1 MIIWI
6 IFKDNIWATVE
17 ILEESSP
24 ISFIPTSWVSICE
37 FYITC
42 FPCSNSWVLIWCTG
56 PVMLPRV
63 LGLPCL
69 GLHKMRFAPCQWL
82 WATAELQLFLV
93 LWPSSADMLHILI
106 SGMNND
112 HLVPQMQMARLL
124 LSYLLL
130 QALHGQNLKRGTAV
144 VAKLVKKFQCS
155 WPEQSLVLFCTKYTI
170 PLGSVLSCVSR

>member
-1 MIIWI
+1 
-6 IFKDNIWATVE
+6 
-17 ILEESSP
+17 
-24 ISFIPTSWVSICE
+24 
-37 FYITC
+37 
-42 FPCSNSWVLIWCTG
+42 
-56 PVMLPRV
+56 
-63 LGLPCL
+63 
-69 GLHKMRFAPCQWL
+69 
-82 WATAELQLFLV
+82 
-93 LWPSSADMLHILI
+93 MLHILI